1 MSELKKWAVHMD
13 VSANIVVEV
22 DAPSAEA
29 AEETAW
35 DTAGVPSL
43 CHHCAKR
50 LHVHDFTGT
59 VDVEELEP

>member
-1 MSELKKWAVHMD
+1 MD